1 MPRASQNG
9 TKIGRRPAE
18 DLLLTACL
26 PGWIAR
32 ALAKSGIHRMSHLSD
47 MKNAELLQLAGIG
60 PRSVEQIR
68 SAIRK
73 FKRDRAQISA
83 ARSKQ

>member
-1 MPRASQNG
+1 MPQVSQKR
-9 TKIGRRPAE
+9 TKIGRGDTE
-18 DLLLTACL
+18 DLLLTTCL

-32 ALAKSGIHRMSHLSD
+32 SLARSGIHRMSQLVD

-73 FKRDRAQISA
+73 FKRNRTHISSAQ
-83 ARSKQ
+83 SKE

>member
-1 MPRASQNG
+1 MPQVSQKR
-9 TKIGRRPAE
+9 TKTGGGDTE
-18 DLLLTACL
+18 DPLLTTCL

-32 ALAKSGIHRMSHLSD
+32 SLARSGIHRMSQLAD
-47 MKNAELLQLAGIG
+47 MKNAELLKLAGIG

-73 FKRDRAQISA
+73 FKRNRTHVSA
-83 ARSKQ
+83 AQSKQ